1 MASTANGRNH
11 LRPRSG
17 RRRAALVG
25 WGGGPGPAPE
35 RPPGVGVWGM
45 PSKIFL
51 KKSCKNTAFERF
63 LSNISQHKIG
73 THISNSQYKT
83 VNVRK
88 VSLKF
93 TPFTDIRFTTLQFL
107 LLKIS
112 FKNLNISALK
122 DKHNNKT

>member
-1 MASTANGRNH
+1 MNWQIIFNRQSTVGFDSQWSQSLEAAKW
-11 LRPRSG
+11 PKARS
-17 RRRAALVG
+17 ACWL
-25 WGGGPGPAPE
+25 GGGPGPAPE

-88 VSLKF
+88 VSL
-93 TPFTDIRFTTLQFL
+93 I
-107 LLKIS
+107 
-112 FKNLNISALK
+112 
-122 DKHNNKT
+122 